1 VNRQTGRMALLRVD
15 FFSDVLEQGTS
26 MTVLLPQRSRT
37 RIGAP
42 APGGDIDPPVLYL
55 LHGLTDDATAWM
67 RYSSI
72 ERYAEERGLAVV
84 MPQVHR
90 SMYAD
95 EAHGA
100 PFWTFLS
107 TELPEVVDSFFRVSR
122 RRAETFVVGLS
133 MGGYGA
139 LRWALRQPE
148 RFAAA
153 ASLSGV
159 LDVAARQYGP
169 PVSATDPLM
178 RRVFGDR
185 DVAGSDDDLLAL
197 LDRADPAALPQL
209 WLCCGTSDVLY
220 PDSVRFRDEC
230 AARGIPLTVDFGPGD
245 HLWSYWDVKIREVI
259 GWLPL

>member
-1 VNRQTGRMALLRVD
+1 MALLRVD

-26 MTVLLPQRSRT
+26 MTVLLPQHSRT

-42 APGGDIDPPVLYL
+42 ARGGDSAAPVLYL
-55 LHGLTDDATAWM
+55 LHGLTDDATAWT

-72 ERYAEERGLAVV
+72 ERYASERGLAVV

-107 TELPEVVDSFFRVSR
+107 TELPTVVEAFFRVSQR
-122 RRAETFVVGLS
+122 REDTFVAGLS

-139 LRWALRQPE
+139 LRWALRRPE

-159 LDVAARQYGP
+159 LDVGGRQHGP

-178 RRVFGDR
+178 HRVFGGR
-185 DVAGSDDDLLAL
+185 EVTGSDDDLFAV
-197 LDRADPAALPQL
+197 LDRADPATLPKL
-209 WLCCGTSDVLY
+209 WVGCGTEDELF
-220 PDSVRFRDEC
+220 PDNVRFRDAC
-230 AARGIPLTVDFGPGD
+230 ADRGVGVTIDFGPGD
-245 HLWSYWDVKIREVI
+245 HLWSYWDAKIRDVI
-259 GWLPL
+259 AWLPL

>member
-1 VNRQTGRMALLRVD
+1 VNRHTRWMAHLRVD
-15 FFSDVLEQGTS
+15 FYSDVLEQATS
-26 MTVLLPQRSRT
+26 MTVLLPQHTRT

-42 APGGDIDPPVLYL
+42 ARAGDTDSPVLYL
-55 LHGLTDDATAWM
+55 LHGLTDDATAWT

-95 EAHGA
+95 EVHGA

-107 TELPEVVDSFFRVSR
+107 TELPAVVDSFFRVSR
-122 RRAETFVVGLS
+122 RREDTFVAGLS

-139 LRWALRQPE
+139 LRWALRQPH

-159 LDVAARQYGP
+159 LDVAARQHGP
-169 PVSATDPLM
+169 SVSATDPLM
-178 RRVFGDR
+178 RRVFGEQDI
-185 DVAGSDDDLLAL
+185 AGSDDDLLAV

-209 WLCCGTSDVLY
+209 WLCCGTEDVLY
-220 PDSVRFRDEC
+220 PDNVRFRDAC
-230 AARGIPLTVDFGPGD
+230 VARGVPLTVDFEAGD
-245 HLWSYWDVKIREVI
+245 HVWSYWDAKIRDVLA
-259 GWLPL
+259 WLPL